1 MPAHKK
7 KTAKE
12 KVRARNR
19 REKSRTRT
27 ASIRYDIPKGLHRDF
42 KIECLRRN
50 IYLQEGIV
58 QAMNDKLQQWKGVS
72 GNENEW

>member
-19 REKSRTRT
+19 REKARTRT

-42 KIECLRRN
+42 KIECLRLN
-50 IYLQEGIV
+50 IYLQEG
-58 QAMNDKLQQWKGVS
+58 LFPSLPSPFPPFPGLS
-72 GNENEW
+72 GNANDR